1 MAASAYSPSGVMSG
15 LPSNHLLKSYTSMTS
30 LITAARVV
38 LGNLNQ
44 NNDAGNQYI
53 VVLGLP
59 KSIRTHLNED
69 KNALDG
75 IGLRFMFEDAVGLI
89 KIVPSYAHDATTSK
103 VHDTMTIRM
112 VGMGVPEDD
121 IYRLGGNNDVQIDD
135 RPEGQARRR
144 CISPSA
150 KTGAAW
156 PASGLAD
163 SCD

>member
-1 MAASAYSPSGVMSG
+1 
-15 LPSNHLLKSYTSMTS
+15 MTS

-75 IGLRFMFEDAVGLI
+75 IGFFMFEDAVGLI
-89 KIVPSYAHDATTSK
+89 KIVPSYAHAHAHDATTSK
-103 VHDTMTIRM
+103 VPDTMTIRM

-135 RPEGQARRR
+135 RPER
-144 CISPSA
+144 
-150 KTGAAW
+150 
-156 PASGLAD
+156 
-163 SCD
+163 

>member
-1 MAASAYSPSGVMSG
+1 LEISQ
-15 LPSNHLLKSYTSMTS
+15 H
-30 LITAARVV
+30 
-38 LGNLNQ
+38 
-44 NNDAGNQYI
+44 NDAGNQYI

-75 IGLRFMFEDAVGLI
+75 ISFRFMFEDAVGLI

-121 IYRLGGNNDVQIDD
+121 IGWAATTTYRSTT
-135 RPEGQARRR
+135 GQKG
-144 CISPSA
+144 
-150 KTGAAW
+150 KTEAAW